1 MQYAWLLVRLASSIT
16 KMTLITGHHQHQ
28 IASIYYDN
36 MTIRKPVFI
45 LLTLLTVIM
54 LRLSHHGLPVT
65 TFQASQH
72 IDLPR
77 NILLDHNGLVKLSVP
92 LLQQHSTDACCRPP
106 RCRNLVKFLLL
117 DAYMYHIVVY

>member
-1 MQYAWLLVRLASSIT
+1 
-16 KMTLITGHHQHQ
+16 
-28 IASIYYDN
+28 

-45 LLTLLTVIM
+45 LLTPLTVM

-72 IDLPR
+72 IDLLR

-92 LLQQHSTDACCRPP
+92 LLQQQTNGR
-106 RCRNLVKFLLL
+106 LLPS
-117 DAYMYHIVVY
+117 ATVAEIW